1 MRFAAAVAAAT
12 MAGLASASVAPLDHP
27 KNGTAPAY
35 VTEVLTAYTTFCPEA
50 TKITHAGETY
60 TVSEAT
66 TLTITNC
73 PGGTCSA
80 HAQRQVL
87 HTNIQSGCTVVKP
100 ATSSVVSVCND
111 CSSTPTAPA
120 IPATTSAEHETPAA
134 PTSPV
139 EPVHGSPVAPIAP
152 YPSANGTTPIA
163 APAPSGTGAPSE
175 STTGATPF
183 EGAASTL
190 TATGAGILAIFGLV
204 AAL

>member
-12 MAGLASASVAPLDHP
+12 MAGLASASVAPTMDHP

-35 VTEVLTAYTTFCPEA
+35 VTEVLTAYTTYCPEA

-60 TVSEAT
+60 TVTEAT

-73 PGGTCSA
+73 PG
-80 HAQRQVL
+80 
-87 HTNIQSGCTVVKP
+87 GCTVVKP

-111 CSSTPTAPA
+111 CSTTPAAPA
-120 IPATTSAEHETPAA
+120 VPATTPAEHETPAA
-134 PTSPV
+134 PT
-139 EPVHGSPVAPIAP
+139 EPAQESPVAPIAP
-152 YPSANGTTPIA
+152 YPSANGTTPIV

-175 STTGATPF
+175 STTGTTPF